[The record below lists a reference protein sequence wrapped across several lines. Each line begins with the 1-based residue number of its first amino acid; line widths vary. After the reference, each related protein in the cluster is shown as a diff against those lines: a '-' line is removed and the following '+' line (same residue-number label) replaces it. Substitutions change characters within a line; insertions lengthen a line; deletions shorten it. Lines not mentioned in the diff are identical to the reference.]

1 MGSTYVIKSTFF
13 RGNPISG
20 QKQIFKSAAQERCSC
35 RSGASTMHTVG
46 VLTLRAKNL
55 ELPDVL
61 CFPISA
67 CLGMRKLLPSTFQD
81 FNVYIVFL
89 KSRYVCANNCISRTC
104 SKTVSWKYKIK
115 NVVKYYV
122 YLDILLMGS
131 TYVIKSTFFRGNPIS
146 GQKQIFKSAA
156 QERCSC
162 RSGAST
168 MHTVGV
174 LTLRAKNLELPDFL
188 CFPISAC
195 LGMRKLF
202 PSTFQDFNLYIS
214 ASRYF

>member
-1 MGSTYVIKSTFF
+1 MFYVFQYLHVWACGNCCQAHFKISIFTF
-13 RGNPISG
+13 R
-20 QKQIFKSAAQERCSC
+20 QVDIFE
-35 RSGASTMHTVG
+35 
-46 VLTLRAKNL
+46 N
-55 ELPDVL
+55 
-61 CFPISA
+61 
-67 CLGMRKLLPSTFQD
+67 
-81 FNVYIVFL
+81 
-89 KSRYVCANNCISRTC
+89 
-104 SKTVSWKYKIK
+104 KIK

-195 LGMRKLF
+195 LGMRKLL
-202 PSTFQDFNLYIS
+202 PSTFQDFNLYIILLK
-214 ASRYF
+214 SRHFWKQVYFSNLFKDIFLEVQNEKCS